1 MKIKSLGS
9 NMTIV
14 NFVNGNEILISYDTV
29 VAGRINEK
37 LVKTDKKWSATTAR
51 HINKY
56 FNLEWGIDP
65 NDPVDAKNYP
75 IETVPQS
82 MLDSLKLGV

>member
-14 NFVNGNEILISYDTV
+14 NFVNGNEVLISYDTV

-37 LVKTDKKWSATTAR
+37 LVKTDKKWSNTTTR
-51 HINKY
+51 HIKNY
-56 FNLEWGIDP
+56 FKLEWGIDH
-65 NDPVDAKNYP
+65 NNPVDVKNYP

>member
-14 NFVNGNEILISYDTV
+14 NFVNGNEVLISYDTV

-37 LVKTDKKWSATTAR
+37 LVKTDKKWSATTTR

-56 FNLEWGIDP
+56 FKLEWGIDH
-65 NDPVDAKNYP
+65 NNPVDVKNYP

>member
-14 NFVNGNEILISYDTV
+14 NFVNGNEVLISYDTV

-37 LVKTDKKWSATTAR
+37 LVKTDKKWSNTTTR

-56 FNLEWGIDP
+56 FKLEWGIDH
-65 NDPVDAKNYP
+65 NNPVDVKNYP
-75 IETVPQS
+75 IETVSQS